1 MVTKGTNPQYLGGV
15 GQVRY
20 AGPTTGK
27 STFIKA
33 NSQSNFVDLDAISG
47 YKQLRKDIA
56 EQLGLDWK
64 SPKVTDS
71 PEYQQAFNNFI
82 RE

>member
-1 MVTKGTNPQYLGGV
+1 MLTEGTNPQYLGGT

-33 NSQSNFVDLDAISG
+33 NSDSGLVDLDAVPG
-47 YKQLRKDIA
+47 YKQLRKNIA
-56 EQLGLDWK
+56 KQLGLD
-64 SPKVTDS
+64 
-71 PEYQQAFNNFI
+71 
-82 RE
+82 